1 MKGRKKGCKSESG
14 KKTYKS
20 ISSQYIISDQFP
32 NYIHPPQTISL
43 VCSYPEKTMSIDNQ
57 ALTALKNSGQEVK
70 NNTNQTSELSKE
82 EKLRKRREQ
91 LELWRQKKQQQQQ
104 EQEEV
109 QNKAK
114 KTEDSTNNTST
125 EEVKKS
131 RQQRIEE
138 WKRARLQKQQATK
151 EKTTTITIKKKV
163 HLQTTRPTLK
173 RNLDF
178 GDDED
183 DMKNSHRPVFKKPS
197 LEYDEILEHQND
209 KESEDE
215 LDVFLASIRESEL
228 KSDNTKA
235 EKAIESIPEGDVE
248 NEKENDDYGGDGDE
262 EDELDEE
269 SRLQDLISTKLT
281 KLQNKGKELQSIDHS
296 QENYQEF
303 RKVFYREAYELLAL
317 LDEQVEL
324 IRQDLDNIKV
334 KGTDVPR
341 PILKWSHLALPT
353 NLSSVIH
360 DKLKFEKPSA
370 IQSQALPTILS
381 GRDVIGIAKTG
392 SGKTLSYVLPM
403 LRHIQDQQFL
413 KDNQGPIGL
422 ILSPTRELALQ
433 IEKEILNFTKRNN
446 SLRVC
451 CCYGGSSIEN
461 QINELKKGVE
471 IIVGTPGRVIDL
483 LAANSGRVLNLK
495 RCTFVVLDEAD
506 RMFDLGFE
514 PQVNKILTQI
524 RPDRQTVLFSATFPR
539 KMETLAKQIL
549 TDPVVIIVGGIS
561 VVAPEIKQ
569 EVVLFETSAEE
580 QDKYKQQRVEKLHDI
595 LTNYQ
600 IEHPDSKILVFTEK
614 QNDADE
620 LVANLLSNKYP
631 AIAIHG
637 GKDQMDRKY
646 AIKEFASMDSGINI
660 LIATSIAA
668 RGLDVRNLG
677 LVINFDPPNH
687 MEDYV
692 HRVGRTGRAGA
703 KGNAITFVSSSQPKE
718 VFNLVKALKL
728 SHSDIDPKLEE
739 IANKFVTKVKAGKE
753 KISSGFGGKG
763 LDNLQEVRDNKL
775 KLEKQRF
782 GDQQPQRQQEETE
795 TKKLNDE
802 PVPDIALPEFNI
814 IEGNTPETSGP
825 DKCKFYCRIVI
836 NDLPQKVRW
845 NIVQRESLS
854 KIIDESRT
862 SITTRGQY
870 YPPGS
875 KPLSNDQERNG
886 SLAKLY
892 LLVEGLT
899 LQSVTEAI
907 TLIKKKMLE
916 SLDILNQR
924 ENLQPTGRY
933 VV

>member
-1 MKGRKKGCKSESG
+1 
-14 KKTYKS
+14 
-20 ISSQYIISDQFP
+20 
-32 NYIHPPQTISL
+32 
-43 VCSYPEKTMSIDNQ
+43 
-57 ALTALKNSGQEVK
+57 
-70 NNTNQTSELSKE
+70 
-82 EKLRKRREQ
+82 
-91 LELWRQKKQQQQQ
+91 
-104 EQEEV
+104 
-109 QNKAK
+109 
-114 KTEDSTNNTST
+114 
-125 EEVKKS
+125 
-131 RQQRIEE
+131 
-138 WKRARLQKQQATK
+138 
-151 EKTTTITIKKKV
+151 
-163 HLQTTRPTLK
+163 
-173 RNLDF
+173 
-178 GDDED
+178 
-183 DMKNSHRPVFKKPS
+183 
-197 LEYDEILEHQND
+197 
-209 KESEDE
+209 
-215 LDVFLASIRESEL
+215 
-228 KSDNTKA
+228 
-235 EKAIESIPEGDVE
+235 
-248 NEKENDDYGGDGDE
+248 
-262 EDELDEE
+262 
-269 SRLQDLISTKLT
+269 
-281 KLQNKGKELQSIDHS
+281 
-296 QENYQEF
+296 
-303 RKVFYREAYELLAL
+303 
-317 LDEQVEL
+317 
-324 IRQDLDNIKV
+324 
-334 KGTDVPR
+334 
-341 PILKWSHLALPT
+341 
-353 NLSSVIH
+353 
-360 DKLKFEKPSA
+360 
-370 IQSQALPTILS
+370 
-381 GRDVIGIAKTG
+381 
-392 SGKTLSYVLPM
+392 
-403 LRHIQDQQFL
+403 
-413 KDNQGPIGL
+413 
-422 ILSPTRELALQ
+422 
-433 IEKEILNFTKRNN
+433 
-446 SLRVC
+446 
-451 CCYGGSSIEN
+451 
-461 QINELKKGVE
+461 
-471 IIVGTPGRVIDL
+471 
-483 LAANSGRVLNLK
+483 
-495 RCTFVVLDEAD
+495 
-506 RMFDLGFE
+506 
-514 PQVNKILTQI
+514 
-524 RPDRQTVLFSATFPR
+524 
-539 KMETLAKQIL
+539 
-549 TDPVVIIVGGIS
+549 
-561 VVAPEIKQ
+561 
-569 EVVLFETSAEE
+569 
-580 QDKYKQQRVEKLHDI
+580 
-595 LTNYQ
+595 
-600 IEHPDSKILVFTEK
+600 
-614 QNDADE
+614 
-620 LVANLLSNKYP
+620 
-631 AIAIHG
+631 
-637 GKDQMDRKY
+637 MDRKY

-795 TKKLNDE
+795 TKKLNDK

-814 IEGNTPETSGP
+814 IDGNTPETSGP

>member
-1 MKGRKKGCKSESG
+1 
-14 KKTYKS
+14 
-20 ISSQYIISDQFP
+20 
-32 NYIHPPQTISL
+32 
-43 VCSYPEKTMSIDNQ
+43 MSIDNET
-57 ALTALKNSGQEVK
+57 LTALRNSGQEVK
-70 NNTNQTSELSKE
+70 NDTNQTSELSKE

-91 LELWRQKKQQQQQ
+91 LELWRQKKQQQQA
-104 EQEEV
+104 
-109 QNKAK
+109 QNKVTK
-114 KTEDSTNNTST
+114 IEDNTNNGST
-125 EEVKKS
+125 DEVKKT

-163 HLQTTRPTLK
+163 HQPTTRSTLK

-183 DMKNSHRPVFKKPS
+183 EMKNSHRPVFKKPS
-197 LEYDEILEHQND
+197 LEYDEILEHQED

-215 LDVFLASIRESEL
+215 LDAFLASIRESEL
-228 KSDNTKA
+228 KSDDTKA
-235 EKAIESIPEGDVE
+235 EKSIKSVRE
-248 NEKENDDYGGDGDE
+248 DDNHSLADDE
-262 EDELDEE
+262 EEEEVDEE
-269 SRLQDLISTKLT
+269 SRLQELISTKLT

-296 QENYQEF
+296 HENYQEF
-303 RKVFYREAYELLAL
+303 RKVFYNETYELLSL
-317 LDEQVEL
+317 LNEQVEL

-403 LRHIQDQQFL
+403 LRHIHDQQFL

-433 IEKEILNFTKRNN
+433 IEKEILNFTKKNN
-446 SLRVC
+446 YLRVC

-483 LAANSGRVLNLK
+483 LAANSGRVTNLK

-514 PQVNKILTQI
+514 PQVNKIFTQI

-549 TDPVVIIVGGIS
+549 ADPVVIIVGGIS

-569 EVVLFETSAEE
+569 DVILFETSLEE
-580 QDKYKQQRVEKLHDI
+580 QDKYKQQRIEKLHDI
-595 LTNYQ
+595 LSNYQ
-600 IEHPDSKILVFTEK
+600 IERPDSKILVFTEK

-703 KGNAITFVSSSQPKE
+703 KGNAVTFVSSSQPKE

-739 IANKFVTKVKAGKE
+739 IANKFISKVKAGKE
-753 KISSGFGGKG
+753 KIGSGFGGKG

-782 GDQQPQRQQEETE
+782 GDQQPPQNQQEETE
-795 TKKLNDE
+795 TKKPNNE
-802 PVPDIALPEFNI
+802 PATDIALPEFNI

-845 NIVQRESLS
+845 NIVQRENLS

-875 KPLSNDQERNG
+875 KPLSNDQERSG

-916 SLDILNQR
+916 SLDIMNQR